1 MKPGDRVDFFI
12 EREGEVSM
20 IARNL
25 DIRALKGILGL
36 APRRLSLKEMDA
48 AIRQGAARTMQ
59 K

>member
-1 MKPGDRVDFFI
+1 MQII

-36 APRRLSLKEMDA
+36 PPRRLSLKEMDA
-48 AIRQGAARTMQ
+48 AIRQGADRTMQ